1 MVVRWNQLKRGI
13 AVSVNSM
20 AFLNLS
26 SLLNGDNHNNNEL
39 VAVERTTT
47 KSALEANV
55 TIQDFFDELLRCQ
68 AKLVDNFY
76 NRPLDVFHNDLLNK
90 KDGVA
95 FRMAKA
101 ISDKCIGE
109 YGDEVDKINDATTL
123 LTLVYPYINIENCI
137 RVKFASPSELKSY
150 RKSTMTLDDHN
161 WKQFNGFGYV
171 FDKFIVPYI
180 RDFINPEIEFTERD
194 KSLYDMEQGKADD
207 FKKAHSNYST
217 FLIKTNFSGIP
228 VSYDRETKEALTY
241 GKPYLSDDGLCV
253 LGKDGFFVDAKAT
266 ETDNNVK
273 PQNLQDFDWMSTFFH
288 HHAQVQNVLEHRT
301 MIDYCFVLGRL
312 FGNFKL
318 GDEITKS
325 IKSKL
330 EQGDLKERL
339 GHLSNDEL
347 NYVFSISD
355 GDIPEKEMAGFI
367 RLVGEP
373 EATIPSSETDRFNDL
388 LIKVNESKVSV
399 LGHSYNNGYPFH
411 DYIKEPEDEGK
422 NPFIVGMMP
431 RERELSIGDVDDEDA
446 DFDITLPA
454 VSLTQSGS
462 ASNKLLSYVGRLS
475 NYDFLFNDDSFTCF
489 VNDVYG
495 ISSDL
500 VGGYNECVGMFNVG
514 VVAFSVSSF
523 DGGTSKPKAPSF
535 TKSSKTY
542 IGYSFIKK
550 IEK

>member
-1 MVVRWNQLKRGI
+1 
-13 AVSVNSM
+13 M
-20 AFLNLS
+20 AFINLS
-26 SLLNGDNHNNNEL
+26 SILNGGGHNGDDL
-39 VAVERTTT
+39 VSVERPTLKT
-47 KSALEANV
+47 ALEAHV
-55 TIQDFFDELLRCQ
+55 PISDFFDELLRCQ

-76 NRPLDVFHNDLLNK
+76 NRPIEVFHNDLLNK

-95 FRMAKA
+95 FKMAKA
-101 ISDKCIGE
+101 ISDECIGK
-109 YGDEVDKINDATTL
+109 YGNEVDKINDAIML
-123 LTLVYPYINIENCI
+123 LTLVYPYINIDNCI

-150 RKSTMTLDDHN
+150 RKSTITLDDNN
-161 WKQFNGFGYV
+161 WKQFNGLGCV

-180 RDFINPEIEFTERD
+180 RDFVNPEIEFTERD
-194 KSLYDMEQGKADD
+194 KKLYDTEREKAND
-207 FKKAHSNYST
+207 FKKVSCNHST
-217 FLIKTNFSGIP
+217 FLIETNFSGIP
-228 VSYDRETKEALTY
+228 VSYDRKTKEALTY
-241 GKPYLSDDGLCV
+241 GKPYLSNDGLCV
-253 LGKDGFFVDAKAT
+253 LGKDGVFVDVKAT
-266 ETDNNVK
+266 ETDNKAK
-273 PQNLQDFDWMSTFFH
+273 PQSLHDFYWMSTFFH
-288 HHAQVQNVLEHRT
+288 NHAKVQNVLEYRT

-312 FGNFKL
+312 YANFKL

-339 GHLSNDEL
+339 GHLSHDEL
-347 NYVFSISD
+347 NDVFSISD
-355 GDIPEKEMAGFI
+355 GDIPEKEMAGFV
-367 RLVGEP
+367 RLVGET
-373 EATIPSSETDRFNDL
+373 EATIPYSETDRFNDL

-399 LGHSYNNGYPFH
+399 LGHSYNNGCPFH
-411 DYIKEPEDEGK
+411 DYVKEPEGEGK

-431 RERELSIGDVDDEDA
+431 SKRELSIGDVDTEDA

-475 NYDFLFNDDSFTCF
+475 NYDFLFNENSLTCF

-523 DGGTSKPKAPSF
+523 DEGTSRPKAPSF